1 MTEEQAKRRFMVLNF
16 VRLSALMMVM
26 AGIANITGKFL
37 PDLTPALG
45 MVLLVIGAADFFI
58 APVLL
63 KNHWRKQGE

>member
-26 AGIANITGKFL
+26 AGVANIAGKFL
-37 PDLTPALG
+37 PDLTPTLG